1 MTIYFVSNKKDDAKA
16 ALEKAVPA
24 MAQSCTISTVH
35 GDIQFD
41 GQQAQA
47 LSEVVASM
55 ISERTTIPALDF
67 YNEVIAYT
75 ESLTALADEYG
86 HETVMDLFYL
96 HGALHTPD
104 GWIEALPP
112 SRIVEFVRTLPS
124 APMWMERVKEHHDA

>member
-1 MTIYFVSNKKDDAKA
+1 MTIYFVSNKEDDSKA
-16 ALEKAVPA
+16 ALEKAVPV

-41 GQQAQA
+41 GQQAQV
-47 LSEVVASM
+47 LSAFVANM
-55 ISERTTIPALDF
+55 LSERTAIPALDF
-67 YNEVIAYT
+67 YNEVIACT
-75 ESLTALADEYG
+75 ESLTALAEEYG

-104 GWIEALPP
+104 GWIEAIPP

-124 APMWMERVKEHHDA
+124 AAMWMERIKEHHDA